1 MTYTPLLS
9 FVIVAR
15 NAGQHLPNAFA
26 DFLAQDF
33 PHDQIEFLFVDGQ
46 SNDASL
52 QNAAEFKVA
61 HQTINFTILNNPNR
75 ILASGWNV
83 ALRRVK
89 GDIVLRVD
97 AHARIPANFIRSNVE
112 AITEGHSIVGGP
124 RISRLPDACWPRIL
138 AIAEASS
145 FGAGAAHYR
154 NPGLARYVDTLAHAA
169 YKREVFSTV
178 GGYNEL
184 LVRTEDNEIHA
195 RMKAAGYRFWF
206 TPDIHS
212 EQTAR
217 ASLFGLLKQKFGNG
231 YWIALTVPVS
241 PAAFGVRHFVP
252 FLFLMTAGGG
262 FGLLDVTPIPLLC
275 LTSAYLLVAILFT
288 IRSLFNQTIKIKLLS
303 PLLPLIFFLM
313 HIAYGLGTF
322 CGIVRL
328 PIALP
333 ALLKYKPPYPISPT
347 ERAKQSDCEAL
358 L

>member
-1 MTYTPLLS
+1 MTYPPLLS

-15 NAGQHLPNAFA
+15 NAGQHLPNAFD

-33 PHDQIEFLFVDGQ
+33 PCDRTEFIFVDGM
-46 SNDASL
+46 SNDDSL
-52 QNAAEFKVA
+52 QKAAEFKAA
-61 HQTINFTILNNPNR
+61 HRLINFTILSNPNR

-89 GDIVLRVD
+89 GDIILRVD
-97 AHARIPANFIRSNVE
+97 AHARIPAHFIRSNVE
-112 AITEGHSIVGGP
+112 AMTAGHSIVGGP
-124 RISRLPDACWPRIL
+124 RISKLPDAFWPHIL

-145 FGAGAAHYR
+145 FGAGAANYR

-195 RMKAAGYRFWF
+195 RMKAAGYKFWF

-241 PAAFGVRHFVP
+241 PTAFGARHFVP
-252 FLFLMTAGGG
+252 FIFLMTAVSG
-262 FGLLDVTPIPLLC
+262 FGLLKVTPIPLLC
-275 LTSAYLLVAILFT
+275 LTAAYLLVAILFT
-288 IRSLFNQTIKIKLLS
+288 IRSLSNQTIIIKLLS
-303 PLLPLIFFLM
+303 PLLPLIFLLM
-313 HIAYGLGTF
+313 HIAYGFGTF

-328 PIALP
+328 PVALP
-333 ALLKYKPPYPISPT
+333 TLLKYKPPYPISPT
-347 ERAKQSDCEAL
+347 ERVKQSGR
-358 L
+358 